1 MTSGRKPLNRF
12 QAAGLHFTICLA
24 LAAGV
29 VTLMLALW
37 YPGPLFEAAG
47 GLGLLYL
54 IVGVDVVLGP
64 LLTLV
69 VFKAGKRGMAFDLA
83 VIATLQVAALAYGLY
98 VVSLAR
104 PAYVVFI
111 KDRFDLATAVDL
123 SPEALAQARDPRFRR
138 LPWTGP
144 EFVAAD
150 MPTDPR
156 ERNEIVAAAMAG
168 MDLHQFP
175 KTWVPYDAR
184 RKEVLAAAMTM
195 ARLRETEPESAP
207 AADAWLRKEGR
218 AEDSVRALLLRTRF
232 AWIVVL
238 VDPVSAEPVKLVLGE
253 RIL

>member
-1 MTSGRKPLNRF
+1 MPSGRKTLNRF

-24 LAAGV
+24 IAAV
-29 VTLMLALW
+29 TVTLMLALW

-54 IVGVDVVLGP
+54 VVGVDVVLGP

-69 VFKAGKRGMAFDLA
+69 VYKAGKRGMTFDLA
-83 VIATLQVAALAYGLY
+83 VIAMLQVAALAYGLY

-104 PAYVVFI
+104 PAYIVFI

-123 SPEALAQARDPRFRR
+123 SPQALAQARDPQFRH

-144 EFVAAD
+144 RFVAAD
-150 MPTDPR
+150 LPTDPR
-156 ERNEIVAAAMAG
+156 ERQEIVMAAMAG

-195 ARLRETEPESAP
+195 ERLRKAEPGSAP
-207 AADAWLRKEGR
+207 AADAWLKKTGR
-218 AEDSVRALLLRTRF
+218 ADEAVRALLLRTRF

-238 VDPVSAEPVKLVLGE
+238 VDPATAEPVQLVLGE
-253 RIL
+253 RIQ

>member
-1 MTSGRKPLNRF
+1 MQGRRTLNRF

-24 LAAGV
+24 IAAV
-29 VTLMLALW
+29 TVTLMLALW

-54 IVGVDVVLGP
+54 VVGVDVVLGP

-69 VFKAGKRGMAFDLA
+69 VYKAGKRGMAFDLT
-83 VIATLQVAALAYGLY
+83 VIAVLQVAALAYGLH

-104 PAYVVFI
+104 PAYIVFI

-123 SPEALAQARDPRFRR
+123 PEDQLAKARYPQFRG
-138 LPWTGP
+138 LPWLGP
-144 EFVAAD
+144 VFVAAD
-150 MPTDPR
+150 MPTDPK
-156 ERNEIVAAAMAG
+156 ERNEVVAAAMAG

-175 KTWVPYDAR
+175 KTWVPYAER

-195 ARLRETEPESAP
+195 ERLRKIEPPSARNV
-207 AADAWLRKEGR
+207 DAWLKKEGR
-218 AEDSVRALLLRTRF
+218 ADDAVRALLLRTRF

-238 VDPVSAEPVKLVLGE
+238 VDPATAEPVTMVLGE
-253 RIL
+253 RIQ